1 MCNMEHFMKDS
12 SKHGDITMNP
22 RKSPDM
28 GAEHSPVMIE
38 SDIQR
43 LRDPCVIYDNGIY
56 YVYGTGWICYYNKTG
71 SLADGWKGPVSVV
84 SMPAGHESEGGCHW
98 APEVHRYGDAFYMFT
113 TYLSNKTNHRGC
125 TILKADNPLG
135 PFVEIT
141 NGYVTPGDWDS
152 IDGTF
157 YIDEDKQ
164 PWMVFVH
171 EWTNTDDRV
180 GRMAA
185 AKLSHD
191 LTHFIS
197 EPTELFRADEP
208 SWAKSG
214 VTDGCWM
221 YRTEKGSLLMIWS
234 NFTTDG
240 YCVGIAR
247 SETGLVTGPWIQEEK
262 LLYAKSM
269 GAAYDGGH
277 GMIFTHTDG
286 QMYLSIHSPNNS
298 SAGRSEKPVFV
309 PICEKDD
316 TLVWDR

>member
-1 MCNMEHFMKDS
+1 MSMEHFMKDNS
-12 SKHGDITMNP
+12 RNRTIKTEVPECSDSRAKCSRRLM
-22 RKSPDM
+22 
-28 GAEHSPVMIE
+28 E
-38 SDIQR
+38 SDIPC
-43 LRDPCVIYDNGIY
+43 LRDPCVIYNNGTY
-56 YVYGTGWICYYNKTG
+56 YVYGTGWTCYYNDTG
-71 SLADGWKGPVSVV
+71 SLANGWKGPVSVV

-98 APEVHRYGDAFYMFT
+98 APEVHRYGDSFYMFT

-141 NGYVTPGDWDS
+141 DGCVTPRDWDS

-157 YIDEDKQ
+157 YVDEDRQ

-171 EWTNTDDRV
+171 EWTSTDDGV

-185 AKLSHD
+185 ARLSDD
-191 LTHFIS
+191 LTHFIT
-197 EPTELFRADEP
+197 EPTELFRADDP

-234 NFTTDG
+234 NFTTTG

-247 SETGLVTGPWIQEEK
+247 SETGLVTGPWIQEEN
-262 LLYAKSM
+262 LLYSKSM

-286 QMYLSIHSPNNS
+286 QMYLSIHSPNNPS
-298 SAGRSEKPVFV
+298 SGRSEKPIFV